1 MVIDTDTE
9 IQTAHTIED
18 EGEYD
23 VTVSVS
29 VCSTRPTLFPHPS
42 E

>member
-1 MVIDTDTE
+1 MLFTQSVSRWGMVIDTDTE

-29 VCSTRPTLFPHPS
+29 V
-42 E
+42 